1 MDITVIKPEATNETT
16 GIFFGQKEAPVVL
29 KEFINLRCP
38 YCRQWFNHS
47 KEVLDKAVAEGKVIR
62 LLKLTD
68 RPKESL
74 QRGNVMHRYV
84 TTDDSEQAYADIQA
98 IFESQDQWGD
108 LSLEEVAQY
117 AENTLG
123 LTEHN
128 HLDYAQEIV
137 DETQAAV
144 IKFVP
149 TVILN
154 EHIFDESISTEELT
168 KLIEEAAK

>member
-38 YCRQWFNHS
+38 YCRQWF
-47 KEVLDKAVAEGKVIR
+47 
-62 LLKLTD
+62 KLTD

-168 KLIEEAAK
+168 KLIEEASK